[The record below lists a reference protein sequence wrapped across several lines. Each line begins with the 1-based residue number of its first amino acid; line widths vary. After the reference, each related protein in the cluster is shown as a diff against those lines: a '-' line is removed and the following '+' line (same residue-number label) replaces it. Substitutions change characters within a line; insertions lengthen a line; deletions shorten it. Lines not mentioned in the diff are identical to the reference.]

1 MLSNRESREKGM
13 SDENRANL
21 ERQDWIRAAYTVF
34 TQEGVERVRVLT
46 LAENLGITRG
56 SFYWHFKN
64 RDELLQAL
72 IAVWQQ
78 KNTGELLAAC
88 ASSDD
93 FTDRMLAI
101 ADCWTNENLFD
112 PALDTAMRN
121 WGAHDSKIGQL
132 VHEEDQKRL
141 RAFQKMFEEHG
152 CSHAEAM
159 IRARVFYFTQVGY
172 YALELGEDL
181 AQRLRLY
188 REYFWV
194 FTGEKIDE
202 TRFQQYLAKTLPK
215 NSE

>member
-46 LAENLGITRG
+46 LAEHLGITRG

-88 ASSDD
+88 ASSRD

-121 WGAHDSKIGQL
+121 WGTHDPKIGQL

-141 RAFQKMFEEHG
+141 AAFQKMFAEHG
-152 CSHAEAM
+152 CGHTEAV

-172 YALELGEDL
+172 YALELGEAL
-181 AQRLRLY
+181 PERLKLY
-188 REYFWV
+188 RDYFWV

-202 TRFQQYLAKTLPK
+202 TRFQQYLTKTLPK
-215 NSE
+215 DEG

>member
-1 MLSNRESREKGM
+1 M

-34 TQEGVERVRVLT
+34 IQEGVERVRVLT
-46 LAENLGITRG
+46 LAEKLGITRG

-72 IAVWQQ
+72 IEVWQQ

-88 ASSDD
+88 ASSND

-121 WGAHDSKIGQL
+121 WGSNNPSIGQL
-132 VHEEDQKRL
+132 VHEEDRKRL
-141 RAFQKMFEEHG
+141 HAFQEMFEEHG
-152 CSHAEAM
+152 CETAEAM

-172 YALELGEDL
+172 YALELGEL
-181 AQRLRLY
+181 LTQRLRFY

-202 TRFQQYLAKTLPK
+202 ARFQQYLEKTLPK

>member
-1 MLSNRESREKGM
+1 M
-13 SDENRANL
+13 SDENRASL
-21 ERQDWIRAAYTVF
+21 ERQDWIKAAYTVL

-46 LAENLGITRG
+46 LAEKLGITRG
-56 SFYWHFKN
+56 SFYWHFKSRN
-64 RDELLQAL
+64 ELLQAL
-72 IAVWQQ
+72 IEVWQQ

-88 ASSDD
+88 ASSQD

-112 PALDTAMRN
+112 PALDAAMRN
-121 WGAHDSKIGQL
+121 WGHHDANICQL

-141 RAFQKMFEEHG
+141 NAFQTMFKEHG
-152 CSHAEAM
+152 CQHTEAM

-172 YALELGEDL
+172 YALELGEAL
-181 AQRLRLY
+181 PARLKLY
-188 REYFWV
+188 RDYFWV
-194 FTGEKIDE
+194 FTGEQIDE

>member
-1 MLSNRESREKGM
+1 MG
-13 SDENRANL
+13 DEIRTNL

-34 TQEGVERVRVLT
+34 THEGVERVRVLT
-46 LAENLGITRG
+46 LAEQLGITRG

-72 IAVWQQ
+72 IEVWQQ

-121 WGAHDSKIGQL
+121 WGNHDPPIGQL
-132 VHEEDQKRL
+132 VHEEDEKRL
-141 RAFQKMFEEHG
+141 RAFQRMFEQHG
-152 CSHAEAM
+152 CTHTEAM

-172 YALELGEDL
+172 YALELGENL

-202 TRFQQYLAKTLPK
+202 ARFQQYLERTLPK

>member
-1 MLSNRESREKGM
+1 M

-21 ERQDWIRAAYTVF
+21 ERQDWIKAAYTVL
-34 TQEGVERVRVLT
+34 THEGVERVRVLT
-46 LAENLGITRG
+46 LAEKLGITRG
-56 SFYWHFKN
+56 SFYWHIKS

-72 IAVWQQ
+72 IEAWQQ

-88 ASSDD
+88 ASSKD

-112 PALDTAMRN
+112 PALETAMRN
-121 WGAHDSKIGQL
+121 WGHHDAKICQL

-141 RAFQKMFEEHG
+141 RAFQSMFEEHG
-152 CSHAEAM
+152 CEHTEAM

-172 YALELGEDL
+172 YALELGEAL
-181 AQRLRLY
+181 PQRLRLY

-202 TRFQQYLAKTLPK
+202 TRFQQYLKKTLPK